1 MKIERISEN
10 QIRCTLTHSDLESR
24 ELKLSELA
32 YGTEKAK
39 SFFHDMIEQAS
50 NDFGFE
56 ADEAPLMIEAIPVS
70 GDCIVLVITR
80 VDDPEELDNRFA
92 SINEAMESTDREFF
106 PDYPDNIEDFE
117 EEEDVDNFIPMS
129 ETLSNADKKK
139 PEEEKPE
146 FTTYVFSFKN
156 WDDAALGSAQLDRSA
171 VEESILFKSEKDI
184 YYLFLKISSAKSDD
198 NPEMF
203 NLLLEYG
210 HKERI
215 NYASLSYL
223 TEHCRL
229 IIQKD
234 ALRILSEY

>member
-106 PDYPDNIEDFE
+106 PD
-117 EEEDVDNFIPMS
+117 
-129 ETLSNADKKK
+129 
-139 PEEEKPE
+139 
-146 FTTYVFSFKN
+146 
-156 WDDAALGSAQLDRSA
+156 
-171 VEESILFKSEKDI
+171 
-184 YYLFLKISSAKSDD
+184 
-198 NPEMF
+198 
-203 NLLLEYG
+203 
-210 HKERI
+210 
-215 NYASLSYL
+215 
-223 TEHCRL
+223 
-229 IIQKD
+229 
-234 ALRILSEY
+234 